1 MIESPTRIPV
11 EKLRQ
16 VFDLLISHVTRVS
29 GSEIELSKDAFWSI
43 PAGAVYNVYADP
55 QELTIGM
62 ISESWSHLE
71 AMADGEK
78 SVVGYGLVW
87 LAEVLRAIGDE
98 TAA

>member
-1 MIESPTRIPV
+1 MSEASTQISL

-16 VFDLLISHVTRVS
+16 VFDLLMRHVVQVS
-29 GSEIELSKDAFWSI
+29 GSEIELRKDAFWSI
-43 PAGAVYNVYADP
+43 PAGAVYDVYAEP

-71 AMADGEK
+71 AMVDSEIN
-78 SVVGYGLVW
+78 VVGYGLVW

>member
-1 MIESPTRIPV
+1 MSEAPTRISI

-16 VFDLLISHVTRVS
+16 VFDLLMSHVVRVS

-43 PAGAVYNVYADP
+43 PAGAVYDVYAEP

-71 AMADGEK
+71 AMADSEIN
-78 SVVGYGLVW
+78 VVGYGLVW
-87 LAEVLRAIGDE
+87 LAEVLRVIGDE

>member
-1 MIESPTRIPV
+1 MSELPTRISV

-16 VFDLLISHVTRVS
+16 VFDLLMSHVARVS
-29 GSEIELSKDAFWSI
+29 GSEIELSNDAFWSI
-43 PAGAVYNVYADP
+43 PAEAVYDVYAEP

-71 AMADGEK
+71 AMANSELN
-78 SVVGYGLVW
+78 VVGYGLVW

-98 TAA
+98 TT